1 MKLYKY
7 LLYGTLISREA
18 EAFTQDRNVE
28 FGHNGLSYSDS
39 LYRNSKRV
47 EILNTGCQLAP
58 EKISD
63 LDFSSLNEL
72 HFNATRRLGI
82 DRSFMGRSPR
92 ELQDQGKQLEKF
104 QLVDLFRIKQK
115 NILAC
120 LPPKAGTTNWQRYF
134 AALIDTSKEPE
145 EFQVPDVFDQ
155 LPRVLKENKTLAE
168 SLSDVNTYTRM
179 VNTRHPFARLLSGWR
194 QKFEKSFYNIEVYM
208 RRYGR
213 KIARSSPDGVSEA
226 PETHHF
232 SFEQFLN
239 YIVNDSMENYDY
251 HWQSIDYQ
259 CLPCDLRY
267 NIIVNQETSSS
278 DADFVTE
285 LNQLNGETHLPG
297 QYTDSPLLSSSLVDQ
312 FRGLPRSLIE
322 KLYKIYFMDFLLF
335 DYSIDEFINV
345 SDNRL

>member
-1 MKLYKY
+1 
-7 LLYGTLISREA
+7 
-18 EAFTQDRNVE
+18 
-28 FGHNGLSYSDS
+28 
-39 LYRNSKRV
+39 
-47 EILNTGCQLAP
+47 
-58 EKISD
+58 
-63 LDFSSLNEL
+63 
-72 HFNATRRLGI
+72 
-82 DRSFMGRSPR
+82 
-92 ELQDQGKQLEKF
+92 
-104 QLVDLFRIKQK
+104 
-115 NILAC
+115 
-120 LPPKAGTTNWQRYF
+120 
-134 AALIDTSKEPE
+134 
-145 EFQVPDVFDQ
+145 
-155 LPRVLKENKTLAE
+155 
-168 SLSDVNTYTRM
+168 M

-239 YIVNDSMENYDY
+239 YIVNDSMENYGILNITFSAWSRNIKMTTILDY

-285 LNQLNGETHLPG
+285 LNQVKIFIFFFWFLKFHHLFVQLNGETHLPG
-297 QYTDSPLLSSSLVDQ
+297 QYTDSPLLSTSLVDQ